1 MFLEHSRMLQ
11 HSAPTHGQCNEQQK
25 QEGLPDPLPEQHAAL
40 TARPRYQRA
49 VSAASALGLMT
60 LC

>member
-1 MFLEHSRMLQ
+1 MLQ